1 MAYGTTE
8 RVDGAEEVQPLT
20 HEEGAPA
27 KIVMEDGDEAA
38 GDASNRNKLVS
49 FLMVFAHWLACL
61 TVMFARLFDFPQSC
75 WITIA
80 LVPKDIVTVLEQAIT
95 SLTRRRRTCAQRNML
110 MSEKAVAKAQLMTGG
125 K

>member
-27 KIVMEDGDEAA
+27 KIVMEDEDEAA

-49 FLMVFAHWLACL
+49 FLMF
-61 TVMFARLFDFPQSC
+61 SG
-75 WITIA
+75 A
-80 LVPKDIVTVLEQAIT
+80 LVSMVAMPSIFKSVYSATTTGTCT
-95 SLTRRRRTCAQRNML
+95 SRRWTPSRRPPYSRAR
-110 MSEKAVAKAQLMTGG
+110 ARAKAARSTTTTTSTHRVTHH
-125 K
+125 